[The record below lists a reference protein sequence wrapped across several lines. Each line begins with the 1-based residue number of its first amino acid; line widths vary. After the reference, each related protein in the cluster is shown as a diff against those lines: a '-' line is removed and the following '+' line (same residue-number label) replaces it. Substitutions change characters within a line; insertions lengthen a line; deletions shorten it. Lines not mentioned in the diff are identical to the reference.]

1 MNTNEN
7 NNRFGQ
13 DTQDG
18 KNREGNIVPD
28 RNLSQKH
35 PDGLLPEDDPAV
47 INPDE
52 LATFPKQVYETDENV
67 DLEAERENHSV
78 NRKTSP
84 ERDGTPITRTDNT
97 STNDRGFL

>member
-1 MNTNEN
+1 MNTND
-7 NNRFGQ
+7 NNRYGQ
-13 DTQDG
+13 DAQDG
-18 KNREGNIVPD
+18 KKENNIVPEK
-28 RNLSQKH
+28 NNTLKH

-52 LATFPKQVYETDENV
+52 LATFPKQVNETDEDV

-84 ERDGTPITRTDNT
+84 ERDGTNITRTDNT